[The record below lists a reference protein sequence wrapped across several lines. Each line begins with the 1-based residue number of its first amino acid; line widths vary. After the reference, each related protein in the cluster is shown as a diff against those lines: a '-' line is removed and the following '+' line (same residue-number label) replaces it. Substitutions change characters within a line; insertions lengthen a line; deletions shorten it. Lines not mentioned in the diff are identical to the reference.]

1 MSIESIQLQLL
12 IGKIVPLPAPAML
25 MTALQ
30 SIDITQSQTA
40 GFQMSFQVERAT
52 YLAADFPLLSS
63 ELLQPGSRVVIC
75 VTISAMP
82 RVVMDGIIT
91 QHQFAYD
98 QSGSL
103 MLTVTGEDISLLMDL
118 YDVSLEYPGMG
129 DEIIANLVLLRYAGL
144 GVTPI
149 VIPPLSGEV
158 ELPIERIPQQN
169 TTDKQY
175 LNALA
180 AEHGYI
186 FFVQPGLAPTLNTAY
201 WGPVSRIGLPQKT
214 LTVDAGPETNVQ
226 SINFSYDALSP
237 NGPVQVYGFVSDE
250 TTESILPVATLFST
264 LVPPLS
270 SMQPLIFNQPF
281 VRKQLLDYQGSS
293 YIDAFTRAQ
302 AITNQSSDSVV
313 SANGTLDVL
322 RYGAILMAPG
332 LVGVRGVG
340 FSYDGYYYVSNVT
353 HHIRVGQYTQDFSL
367 SREGLGSTTGV
378 LTP

>member
-1 MSIESIQLQLL
+1 MSIASIQLQLL
-12 IGKIVPLPAPAML
+12 VGKVVPLPAPEIL
-25 MTALQ
+25 MKALQ

-40 GFQMSFQVERAT
+40 GFQMNFQIERAT
-52 YLAADFPLLSS
+52 SLASDFPLFSS
-63 ELLQPGSRVVIC
+63 ALLQPGNRVVIA
-75 VTISAMP
+75 VTIGALP

-103 MLTVTGEDISLLMDL
+103 LLSVTGEDLSLLMDL

-129 DEIIANLVLLRYAGL
+129 DDVIANLVLLRYAGFGIVPL
-144 GVTPI
+144 
-149 VIPPLSGEV
+149 VIPPLTGEV

-169 TTDKQY
+169 STDKQY
-175 LNALA
+175 LNTLA
-180 AEHGYI
+180 AEHGYV

-201 WGPVSRIGLPQKT
+201 WGPASRIGLPQKT

-226 SINFSYDALSP
+226 SINFSYDALSAG
-237 NGPVQVYGFVSDE
+237 GPVQVYGFVSDE
-250 TTESILPVATLFST
+250 TSESVLPVATFFST
-264 LVPPLS
+264 QVPPLS
-270 SMQPLIFNQPF
+270 SLQPLIVNQPF

-313 SANGTLDVL
+313 TASGTLDVL
-322 RYGAILMAPG
+322 RYGAILLAPG

-340 FSYDGYYYVSNVT
+340 FSYDGYYYVRSVT

-367 SREGLGSTTGV
+367 AREGLGSTTGV
-378 LTP
+378 VLP